1 MGGKSINSAAKTS
14 SKKSAASAKAA
25 VSKKSESVSKK
36 IAPSS
41 AAQKKSAEANARG
54 KLEEK
59 KSLGKN
65 PQKSAAKKSGAQG
78 VALRNSVASAKP
90 ASVKVAASK
99 KSVALEKA
107 AVSSSQKNSLL
118 TKTSAKNAAPKNPA
132 AASSASKKTSAQSA
146 NLKTAAPSANSAA
159 SQQSSNAKSNP
170 QSALAKNPSPAKYD
184 ESQIQHLD
192 ALEHIRLRSGMYIG
206 RLGDGSNQNDGIY
219 VLLKEV
225 IDNSIDEYIMGF
237 GKRIDVALKDNHV
250 KVRDYGRGIPLGKV
264 VECVSEINTGAKYND
279 DVFQFSVG
287 MNGVGTKAVNAL
299 SSYFRVVSVRDGDC
313 AEAIFERGKLV
324 KERKGHLKES
334 QPNGT
339 YFEFVPDEEIFGKY
353 SYNMEFVEKRIWNY
367 AYLNEGLSLRL
378 NGKEF
383 KSSNGLFDL
392 LNNEIEGESL
402 YPIGSCVGKQIKF
415 AFTHTNGYGENHFSF
430 VNGQYTADGGTHL
443 NAFKEGFVKGIND
456 FYQESFRAEDVREGM
471 ASAVLVKVK
480 DPIFESQTKNKL
492 GNTDVRQWI
501 VGEVQAALIDW
512 LHHNPQAASKI
523 KEKIQTNEKL
533 RTELSAVKT
542 KAKEAAKKIS
552 IRIPKLKDCKFHVS
566 DGEKGAN
573 SMIFITEG
581 DSASGTMTHS
591 RDSSYQAIFS
601 LRGKPENMYGKKQSD
616 IYKNDE
622 LYQLMMA
629 LGIENDVSNLKYAK
643 IVIATDA
650 DNDGYH
656 IRNLVMTFF
665 LGYFEELVTSGRVFI
680 LETPL
685 FRVRNKK
692 ENIYCYSEAERDAA
706 QAKLGK
712 SAETSRFKGL
722 GEINPTEF
730 SQFIQGETMHLTP
743 VEISQLKAVPKL
755 LGFYMGKNTPERRE
769 FIEKHLLSNAEIDT

>member
-14 SKKSAASAKAA
+14 SKKSASSAKAA
-25 VSKKSESVSKK
+25 VSKKAESVSKK

-41 AAQKKSAEANARG
+41 AAKKKSAEANARG

-59 KSLGKN
+59 KSLVKN
-65 PQKSAAKKSGAQG
+65 PQKVAAKKSGAQG
-78 VALRNSVASAKP
+78 AALKNSAASPKP

-99 KSVALEKA
+99 KSAASEKA
-107 AVSSSQKNSLL
+107 AVSSSQKNPAL
-118 TKTSAKNAAPKNPA
+118 TKTSAKNAAPKNSL
-132 AASSASKKTSAQSA
+132 AASPASKKSGAQSA
-146 NLKTAAPSANSAA
+146 VSKTAAPSANPAA
-159 SQQSSNAKSNP
+159 FQQSSNAKSNS

>member
-1 MGGKSINSAAKTS
+1 MGVKSSNSAAKAV
-14 SKKSAASAKAA
+14 SKKGAASAAQTKKSSDAKSRGNQAASAKAA
-25 VSKKSESVSKK
+25 STKNSQNGAAKKQGAISAKSEAASAGQKKSASKKV
-36 IAPSS
+36 APSS
-41 AAQKKSAEANARG
+41 AAKVSASANPR
-54 KLEEK
+54 
-59 KSLGKN
+59 
-65 PQKSAAKKSGAQG
+65 SAAKAVPQSGSSARPVERPAAAQEKPKS
-78 VALRNSVASAKP
+78 
-90 ASVKVAASK
+90 
-99 KSVALEKA
+99 
-107 AVSSSQKNSLL
+107 
-118 TKTSAKNAAPKNPA
+118 NAAPA
-132 AASSASKKTSAQSA
+132 V
-146 NLKTAAPSANSAA
+146 
-159 SQQSSNAKSNP
+159 
-170 QSALAKNPSPAKYD
+170 YD
-184 ESQIQHLD
+184 ESQIRHLD

-237 GKRIDVALKDNHV
+237 GKRIDVALKDNRV

-299 SSYFRVVSVRDGDC
+299 SSYFRVVSVRDGEC
-313 AEAIFERGKLV
+313 AEAIFERGKLI

-378 NGKEF
+378 NGKEY

-456 FYQESFRAEDVREGM
+456 FFQESFRAEDVREGM
-471 ASAVLVKVK
+471 ASSVLVKVK

-501 VGEVQAALIDW
+501 VAEVQAALIDW
-512 LHHNPQAASKI
+512 LHHNSQAAAKI

-533 RTELSAVKT
+533 RTELSAVKA

-552 IRIPKLKDCKFHVS
+552 IRIPKLKDCKFHIS

-581 DSASGTMTHS
+581 DSATGTMTHS

-629 LGIENDVSNLKYAK
+629 LGIENDVANLKYAK
-643 IVIATDA
+643 IIIATDA

-692 ENIYCYSEAERDAA
+692 ENIYCYSESERDAA

-712 SAETSRFKGL
+712 GAETSRFKGL

-730 SQFIQGETMHLTP
+730 SQFIQDETMHLTP